1 MSVPAQDKN
10 SEVKQHFAKL
20 FELYE
25 SNLNGKSNHPAHVYR
40 KAAISRLADL
50 SFPTR
55 RNEDWKYTSVARL
68 LEPSYQ
74 LGLPFSTEV
83 EAYRIPELDSYR
95 LVFTNGVYD
104 PELSSVGDLPEGVVL
119 CKIDEALAD
128 DQHKAMVLPYF
139 TEAEEE
145 GTNAFVAINVA
156 FSRHGFFI
164 HVPKGVTV
172 EKPFEFIYLSKVD
185 GNTSVFSSPKVI
197 AVAEQSSDLTIIERY
212 HYVGESKEAKPYFT
226 DIVNRFVVEANARL
240 SHYKIQDE
248 APNAFQ
254 VSNTVVWQHR
264 DSVFSSYV
272 ADLGGR
278 IVRNNLSA
286 ILKDSNIETNLF
298 GIYLPSGEQHID
310 NQTFVDHAYPH
321 CNSNE
326 LYKGIVTDRGR
337 GVFNGKVLVRQ
348 DAQKTN
354 AFQQNSSLVLSD
366 KATMDSKPQL
376 EIFADDVRCS
386 HGATIGQLDENSV
399 YYLRARGLSDANARA
414 LLQYAFIGEVIEK
427 TPDGPVKDFVTALV
441 ERKLNSSK

>member
-1 MSVPAQDKN
+1 MSVSAQDKN

-25 SNLNGKSNHPAHVYR
+25 SNLNGKSSHPAHAHR
-40 KAAISRLADL
+40 KAAIARLDDL

-74 LGLPFSTEV
+74 LGLPFQAEV
-83 EAYRIPELDSYR
+83 DDYRIPGLDTHR

-104 PELSSVGDLPEGVVL
+104 AELSSIGELPEGVVL
-119 CKIDEALAD
+119 CKLDEALTEEPY
-128 DQHKAMVLPYF
+128 KAMVLPFF
-139 TEAEEE
+139 TEGEQE
-145 GTNAFVAINVA
+145 GANPFVAINTA

-164 HVPKGVTV
+164 HVPKGVV
-172 EKPFEFIYLSKVD
+172 IDKPFEFIYLSKVD
-185 GNTSVFSSPKVI
+185 GNTSVFSSPKIVGI
-197 AVAEQSSDLTIIERY
+197 AERSSEFTVIERF
-212 HYVGESKEAKPYFT
+212 HHVGASAEPQPYFT
-226 DIVNRFVVEANARL
+226 DIVNRFVVKDNARV
-240 SHYKIQDE
+240 SHYKIQEE
-248 APNAFQ
+248 ALNAFQ
-254 VSNTVVWQHR
+254 VSNTIVWQHR
-264 DSVFSSYV
+264 DSVYSSYV
-272 ADLGGR
+272 ADLGGH

-298 GIYLPSGEQHID
+298 GIYLPAGKQHID

-326 LYKGIVTDRGR
+326 LYKGIVTGRGR

-399 YYLRARGLSDANARA
+399 YYLRARGLTDVKARA

-427 TPDGPVKDFVTALV
+427 TPIEQIKAYITSLV
-441 ERKLNSSK
+441 ESKLSSL